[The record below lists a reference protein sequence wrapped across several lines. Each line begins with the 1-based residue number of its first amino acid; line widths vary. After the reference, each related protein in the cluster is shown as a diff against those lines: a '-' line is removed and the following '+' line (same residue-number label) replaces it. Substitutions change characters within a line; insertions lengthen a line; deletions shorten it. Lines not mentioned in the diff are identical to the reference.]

1 MLAGLSMKARA
12 AMALLAAGAAAAL
25 LVLWFLPAT
34 PAGSETLPPRDVPSQ
49 RITTTDP
56 REFPTPPL
64 AAPLPMASGP
74 RTELPDNPASL
85 PEGLVAPPD
94 FADTIFGDDG
104 EEDPAWV
111 ALRDQINDA
120 MTTWSE
126 EGLAVLQP
134 LLSHPSAR
142 VRAEVVDAIIQMDLP
157 AASPILRA
165 AARRASSPAER
176 RRLEQAAAF
185 NDLPA
190 LSPQEV
196 RQLLSP
202 NASGGKPK
210 R

>member
-1 MLAGLSMKARA
+1 M
-12 AMALLAAGAAAAL
+12 
-25 LVLWFLPAT
+25 
-34 PAGSETLPPRDVPSQ
+34 
-49 RITTTDP
+49 
-56 REFPTPPL
+56 
-64 AAPLPMASGP
+64 AAPLATPLPMTSGP

-142 VRAEVVDAIIQMDLP
+142 VRAETVDAIIQMDLP

-202 NASGGKPK
+202 NASGGKP
-210 R
+210 RP